1 MTAAPPAQVL
11 LDVAVAVLV
20 VAVVLLGARAGWR
33 TGASRS
39 VLSLAGLVAG
49 AVVGLALSTWLVGEH
64 LSALVHLLL
73 VAVCV
78 LGGALVGSAL
88 GGAVGDLLGR
98 GLARLHLGLLDRT
111 AGAGVRAV
119 VALVVCSVLAG
130 LVLAFAP
137 PSSAVAR
144 SGVVSG
150 LAGVVPQARSL
161 SGVVPPARSVVDD
174 VRTALPSGAGDDLLA
189 LVPAPASAAADAPGE
204 SVLRSVAGRA
214 ASSVVEVQAPS
225 CTPGR
230 TSQGTGFYAEA
241 SSGQRFVVTNA
252 HVVGSATRVTVE
264 GQHGSEAARVVVD
277 DPAADIAVLA
287 VDGKTG
293 PALTLASGNAAN
305 GTPAVVLGHPEGGP
319 LTATGAVVLQRL
331 PVVEGTDDGAGAAGL
346 VPGMRE
352 AFRLA
357 ADVRHGNSGS
367 PLLDTSGTVIGVVN
381 AVGLT
386 GDGTGYAL
394 TLPSVRADLEAA
406 ASDGASATTTTT
418 TTSGATGGC

>member
-1 MTAAPPAQVL
+1 MTAAPSAQVL
-11 LDVAVAVLV
+11 LDIAVAVLV

-49 AVVGLALSTWLVGEH
+49 AVVGLALSAWLVGEH

-150 LAGVVPQARSL
+150 LAGVL
-161 SGVVPPARSVVDD
+161 PPARGVVDD
-174 VRTALPSGAGDDLLA
+174 VRTALPVGAGDDLLA

-214 ASSVVEVQAPS
+214 AASVVEVQAPS

-230 TSQGTGFYAEA
+230 TSQGTGFYAA
-241 SSGQRFVVTNA
+241 SSSGQRFVVTNA

-277 DPAADIAVLA
+277 DAGADVAVLA
-287 VDGKTG
+287 VDGGTG

-319 LTATGAVVLQRL
+319 LTANGAVVLQRL

-346 VPGMRE
+346 MPGMRE

-406 ASDGASATTTTT
+406 ASGGASTTNTTR
-418 TTSGATGGC
+418 GATGGC

>member
-1 MTAAPPAQVL
+1 MTAPSSQTL

-20 VAVVLLGARAGWR
+20 VAAVLLGARAGWR

-49 AVVGLALSTWLVGEH
+49 AVVGLALSAWLVGGH

-73 VAVCV
+73 VAACV

-98 GLARLHLGLLDRT
+98 GLSRLHLGLLDRT

-119 VALVVCSVLAG
+119 VALVVCSALAG

-144 SGVVSG
+144 SSVVSD
-150 LAGVVPQARSL
+150 LAD
-161 SGVVPPARSVVDD
+161 VVPPARSVVDD
-174 VRTALPSGAGDDLLA
+174 VRTALPTGAGDDLLA
-189 LVPAPASAAADAPGE
+189 LVPAPAGAAADAPSG
-204 SVLRSVAGRA
+204 SSLRSVGERA
-214 ASSVVEVQAPS
+214 AASVVEVQAPT
-225 CTPGR
+225 CTAGR
-230 TSQGTGFYAEA
+230 TSQGTGFYAA
-241 SSGQRFVVTNA
+241 SSSGQRFVVTNA
-252 HVVGSATRVTVE
+252 HVVGSATRVTVQ
-264 GQHGSEAARVVVD
+264 GQQGSQAARVVVD
-277 DPAADIAVLA
+277 DPTADVAVLA
-287 VDGKTG
+287 VDGKAG

-331 PVVEGTDDGAGAAGL
+331 PVAEGTESAGL
-346 VPGMRE
+346 MPGVRE

-357 ADVRHGNSGS
+357 AEVRHGNSGS

-394 TLPSVRADLEAA
+394 TLPAVRADLEAA
-406 ASDGASATTTTT
+406 ASGGSTTTTT
-418 TTSGATGGC
+418 DGGTSGGC